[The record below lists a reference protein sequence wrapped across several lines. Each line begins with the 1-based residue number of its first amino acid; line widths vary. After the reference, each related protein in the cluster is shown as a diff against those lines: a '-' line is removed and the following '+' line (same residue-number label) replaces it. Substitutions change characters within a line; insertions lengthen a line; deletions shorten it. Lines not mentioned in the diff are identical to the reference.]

1 MNATR
6 IRPATAHDTAALAA
20 LMGHLGYPTSP
31 EEMAARLER
40 ILPDPAYHTLV
51 AEADGGA
58 LVGMVGV
65 FRGHA
70 YNYDAPYARVL
81 ALVVDP
87 AHRGSGIG
95 AALMRAAEAWAR
107 EVGSGSVHLTTALQ
121 RDAAHRFYERL
132 GYEAT
137 GLRYRKPLG

>member
-6 IRPATAHDTAALAA
+6 IRPAAAHDAASLAG
-20 LMGHLGYPTSP
+20 LMAHLGYPTTP
-31 EEMAARLER
+31 AEMAARLER

-51 AEADGGA
+51 AEADGGGLA
-58 LVGMVGV
+58 GMVGM

-87 AHRGSGIG
+87 ARRGSGIG

-107 EVGSGSVHLTTALQ
+107 DAGAGSVHLTTALQ

>member
-1 MNATR
+1 MDAIR
-6 IRPATAHDTAALAA
+6 IRPATAGDTAALAG
-20 LMGHLGYPTSP
+20 LMAHLGYPTTP
-31 EEMAARLER
+31 TEMAARLER
-40 ILPDPAYHTLV
+40 ILPDPDYHTLV
-51 AEADGGA
+51 AEAGGE

-65 FRGHA
+65 FRGLA

-81 ALVVDP
+81 AIVVDP
-87 AHRGSGIG
+87 ARRGTGVG
-95 AALMRAAEAWAR
+95 TALMRDAEAWAR
-107 EVGSGSVHLTTALQ
+107 EVGAGSVHLTTALQ